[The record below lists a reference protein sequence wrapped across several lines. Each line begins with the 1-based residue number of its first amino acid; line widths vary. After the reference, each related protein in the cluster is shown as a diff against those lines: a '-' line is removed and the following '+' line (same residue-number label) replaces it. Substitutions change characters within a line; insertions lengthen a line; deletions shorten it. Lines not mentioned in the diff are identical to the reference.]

1 MAKLNQ
7 LVSLACAVLGMLAA
21 GTVNTFSLFGPQLA
35 RQLGYTQLQLSQVA
49 AAANVAHYLS
59 APLVGAYVDRVGP
72 HR

>member
-1 MAKLNQ
+1 MAKWNQ
-7 LVSLACAVLGMLAA
+7 LASLACAVLGMLAA
-21 GTVNTFSLFGPQLA
+21 GTTNTFSLFGPQLA
-35 RQLGYTQLQLSQVA
+35 SRLGYTQLQLSQVA